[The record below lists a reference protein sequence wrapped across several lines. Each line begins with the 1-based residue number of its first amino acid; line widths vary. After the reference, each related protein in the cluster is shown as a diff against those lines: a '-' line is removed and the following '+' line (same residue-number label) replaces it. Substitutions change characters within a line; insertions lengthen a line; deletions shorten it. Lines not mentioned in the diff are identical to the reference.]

1 VRRRPAPVAAAA
13 AAAGSWL
20 DPCIVTI
27 RRNGSNEVGRMARFD
42 SQDADRLLRPER
54 YRSQNPELVLDAL
67 SLASGMTLADVGS
80 GPGFYTLPAAKRVG
94 PAGRV
99 YALDVD
105 PKMLDLL
112 RERAVADGVANI
124 ECLVSSEVRLPLPDA
139 AVDAALVASVLH
151 ETPKWVLLLGEITRV
166 LRPEGA
172 LVVVEW
178 RKEQTEMGP
187 PLAER
192 LTYEEVE
199 GVLQAAGYDAI
210 EPFEVGPYHYGVE
223 ARRGSG

>member
-1 VRRRPAPVAAAA
+1 
-13 AAAGSWL
+13 
-20 DPCIVTI
+20 
-27 RRNGSNEVGRMARFD
+27 MARFD
-42 SQDADRLLRPER
+42 SKDADRLLRPER
-54 YRSQNPELVLDAL
+54 YRSQNPELVLNAL

-112 RERAVADGVANI
+112 RERAVADSVANI
-124 ECLVSSEVRLPLPDA
+124 ECLVSSEVMLPMPDA
-139 AVDAALVASVLH
+139 AVDAALVANVLH
-151 ETPKWVLLLGEITRV
+151 ETPEWVQLLGEITRV

-199 GVLQAAGYDAI
+199 GALQAAGYDAI
-210 EPFEVGPYHYGVE
+210 EPFEVGPYHYGVG
-223 ARRGSG
+223 ARGGSG

>member
-1 VRRRPAPVAAAA
+1 MRRLPAPVAAGA
-13 AAAGSWL
+13 AAAGSGAL
-20 DPCIVTI
+20 PASCRCAETALTKVD
-27 RRNGSNEVGRMARFD
+27 RMARFD
-42 SQDADRLLRPER
+42 SRDADRFLRPER

-67 SLASGMTLADVGS
+67 RLALGMTLVDVGS
-80 GPGFYTLPAAKRVG
+80 GPGFYTLPAARRVG
-94 PAGRV
+94 PTGRV

-105 PKMLDLL
+105 PKMLDRL

-124 ECLVSSEVRLPLPDA
+124 ECLISPGDRLPMADA

-151 ETPKWVLLLGEITRV
+151 EIPEWVQLLGEIARV

-192 LTYEEVE
+192 LTYQEIER
-199 GVLQAAGYDAI
+199 GLRTAGYGAI
-210 EPFEVGPYHYGVE
+210 EPFEVGPYHYGIR
-223 ARRGSG
+223 ARRGPC